1 MAWLSRDDNFDP
13 DSLGVPVVGIAA
25 ELGQHDSGFHQHEMG
40 QLLFT
45 QQGCINITLADH
57 LCILPPTRVAW
68 IPPRIIHRAE
78 IKGSV
83 GYRSIYLDVNQIGYL
98 AERVEVLEVT
108 PLLRAILERIALS
121 PFNTDWLHGTAA
133 NLLAVCLDEIHLA
146 KREPTLLP
154 LPFDRRLARIP
165 LTTLPPPL
173 KILAMNIGASEKTI
187 SRIFRRETGFSY
199 QQWRQQ
205 WRLIKSIELLAKQ
218 GNLSSV
224 ANELAFSSDSA
235 FILFFKKMTGRS
247 PREYMSAYKERSY

>member
-1 MAWLSRDDNFDP
+1 MAWLSRDDSFDP

-78 IKGSV
+78 IKESV
-83 GYRSIYLDVNQIGYL
+83 GYRSIYLNINRTGCL
-98 AERVEVLEVT
+98 AEQIEVLEVT
-108 PLLRAILERIALS
+108 PLLREVLERIALS
-121 PFNTDWLHGTAA
+121 PFNTDWLHGSAA
-133 NLLAVCLDEIHLA
+133 NLLAVCLDEIRLA

-154 LPFDRRLARIP
+154 FPFDRRLACIP
-165 LTTLPPPL
+165 MTTLPPPL

-187 SRIFRRETGFSY
+187 SRIFRRETGLNY

-224 ANELAFSSDSA
+224 ANELEFASDSA
-235 FILFFKKMTGRS
+235 FAIFFKKMTGRS
-247 PREYMSAYKERSY
+247 PREYMSAYKERNY

>member
-1 MAWLSRDDNFDP
+1 MTWLSRDDSFDP

-25 ELGQHDSGFHQHEMG
+25 ELGQHDSGFHQHKMG

-78 IKGSV
+78 MKGSV

-98 AERVEVLEVT
+98 AEHVEVLEVT

-121 PFNTDWLHGTAA
+121 PFNTDWLHGATA
-133 NLLAVCLDEIHLA
+133 NLLAVCLDEIHQA

-154 LPFDRRLARIP
+154 LPFDRRLTRIP

-187 SRIFRRETGFSY
+187 SRIFRRKTGLSY

-247 PREYMSAYKERSY
+247 PREYMFAYKERDY

>member
-1 MAWLSRDDNFDP
+1 MTWLSRDDSFDP
-13 DSLGVPVVGIAA
+13 DSFGVLVVGIAA

-78 IKGSV
+78 IKSSV
-83 GYRSIYLDVNQIGYL
+83 GYRSIYLDVNRIGYL
-98 AERVEVLEVT
+98 AEHVEVLEVT
-108 PLLRAILERIALS
+108 PLLREVLERIALA
-121 PFNTDWLHGTAA
+121 PFNTDWLQGAAA
-133 NLLAVCLDEIHLA
+133 NLLAVCFDEIHLA

-165 LTTLPPPL
+165 MTTLPPTL

-187 SRIFRRETGFSY
+187 SRIFRRETGLSY

-224 ANELAFSSDSA
+224 ASELEFASDSA
-235 FILFFKKMTGRS
+235 FAIFFKKMTGRS

>member
-1 MAWLSRDDNFDP
+1 MTWLSRDDSFDP

-25 ELGQHDSGFHQHEMG
+25 ELGHHDSGFHQHEMG

-108 PLLRAILERIALS
+108 PLLRAVLERIALS
-121 PFNTDWLHGTAA
+121 PFNTDWLHGAAA

-187 SRIFRRETGFSY
+187 SRIFRRETGLSY

-224 ANELAFSSDSA
+224 ANELEFSSDSA
-235 FILFFKKMTGRS
+235 FTLFFKKMTGRS

>member
-1 MAWLSRDDNFDP
+1 MTWLSRDDSFDP
-13 DSLGVPVVGIAA
+13 DSFGVPVVGIAA

-83 GYRSIYLDVNQIGYL
+83 GYRSIYLDVNRIGYL
-98 AERVEVLEVT
+98 AEHVEVLEVT
-108 PLLRAILERIALS
+108 PLLREVLERIALA
-121 PFNTDWLHGTAA
+121 PFNTDWLQGSAA
-133 NLLAVCLDEIHLA
+133 NLLAVCFDEIHLA

-165 LTTLPPPL
+165 MTTLPPTL

-187 SRIFRRETGFSY
+187 SRIFRRETGLSY

-224 ANELAFSSDSA
+224 ASELEFASDSA
-235 FILFFKKMTGRS
+235 FAIFFKKMTGRS

>member
-1 MAWLSRDDNFDP
+1 MTWLSRDDNFDP

-25 ELGQHDSGFHQHEMG
+25 ELGHHDSGFHQHEMG

-78 IKGSV
+78 IKKSV

-98 AERVEVLEVT
+98 AEHVEVLEVT
-108 PLLRAILERIALS
+108 PLLRAVLERIALA
-121 PFNTDWLHGTAA
+121 PFNTDWLHGAAA

-187 SRIFRRETGFSY
+187 SRIFRRETGLSY

-247 PREYMSAYKERSY
+247 PREYMFAYKERGY

>member
-1 MAWLSRDDNFDP
+1 MTWLSRDDNFDP
-13 DSLGVPVVGIAA
+13 DSLGLPVVGIAA

-78 IKGSV
+78 MKGSV

-98 AERVEVLEVT
+98 AEHVEVLEVT
-108 PLLRAILERIALS
+108 PLLRAILERIALA
-121 PFNTDWLHGTAA
+121 PFNIDWLHGSAA
-133 NLLAVCLDEIHLA
+133 NLLAVCLDEIHQA

-187 SRIFRRETGFSY
+187 SRIFRRETGLSY

-247 PREYMSAYKERSY
+247 PREYMSAYKEHSY

>member
-1 MAWLSRDDNFDP
+1 MAWLSRDDSFDP

-45 QQGCINITLADH
+45 QQGCISITLADH

-68 IPPRIIHRAE
+68 IPPGISHRAE
-78 IKGSV
+78 IRESV
-83 GYRSIYLDVNQIGYL
+83 GYRSIYLDINQIGCL
-98 AERVEVLEVT
+98 AEHIEILDVT
-108 PLLRAILERIALS
+108 PLLRAVLERIAQS
-121 PFNTDWLHGTAA
+121 SFSTDWLHGPAA
-133 NLLAVCLDEIHLA
+133 NLLAVCLDEIRLA

-154 LPFDRRLARIP
+154 LPFDRRLACIP
-165 LTTLPPPL
+165 MTTLPPPL

-187 SRIFRRETGFSY
+187 SRIFRRETGLSY

-218 GNLSSV
+218 GNLSFV
-224 ANELAFSSDSA
+224 ADELEFSSDSA
-235 FILFFKKMTGRS
+235 FIIFFKKMTGQP
-247 PREYMSAYKERSY
+247 PREYMSAYKEGND

>member
-1 MAWLSRDDNFDP
+1 MTWLSRDDSFDP

-25 ELGQHDSGFHQHEMG
+25 ELGHHDSGFHQHEMG

-108 PLLRAILERIALS
+108 PLLCAVLERIALS
-121 PFNTDWLHGTAA
+121 PFNTDWLHGAAA

-187 SRIFRRETGFSY
+187 SRIFRRETGLSY

-247 PREYMSAYKERSY
+247 PREYMFAYKERGY

>member
-1 MAWLSRDDNFDP
+1 MTWLSRDDNFDP
-13 DSLGVPVVGIAA
+13 DSFGVPVVGIAA
-25 ELGQHDSGFHQHEMG
+25 ELSQHDSGFHQHEMG

-83 GYRSIYLDVNQIGYL
+83 GYRSIYLDVNRIGYL
-98 AERVEVLEVT
+98 AEHVEVLEVT
-108 PLLRAILERIALS
+108 PLLREVLERIALA
-121 PFNTDWLHGTAA
+121 PFNTDWLQGAAA
-133 NLLAVCLDEIHLA
+133 NLLAVCFDEIHLA

-165 LTTLPPPL
+165 LTTLPPTL

-187 SRIFRRETGFSY
+187 SRIFRRETGLSY

-224 ANELAFSSDSA
+224 ASELEFASDSA
-235 FILFFKKMTGRS
+235 FAIFFKKMTGRS

>member
-1 MAWLSRDDNFDP
+1 MTWLSRDDSFDP
-13 DSLGVPVVGIAA
+13 DSLGLPVVGIAA

-68 IPPRIIHRAE
+68 IPPCIIHRAE
-78 IKGSV
+78 MKGSV

-98 AERVEVLEVT
+98 AKHVEVLEVT

-121 PFNTDWLHGTAA
+121 PFNTDWLHGAAA
-133 NLLAVCLDEIHLA
+133 NLLAVCLDEIHQA

-187 SRIFRRETGFSY
+187 SRIFRRETGLSY

-247 PREYMSAYKERSY
+247 PREYMFAYKERGY